1 MCGIFPQVRKT
12 MNQTATAS
20 AQVSPTDLMAGEK
33 ALSFPHGTTLPE
45 LGQALEVAPG
55 ILWIRMALP
64 FALDHINLW
73 LLADTEETSLGLRHG
88 WTAVDCGVTN
98 PGTQEAWRQVFAGP
112 MKGLPIL
119 RVVVTHMHPDHMGL
133 AHWLCEQF
141 SAPLYMNA
149 TEYQAALLASTGASN
164 FGGLSTQRFFADHGW
179 NDPAD
184 QQQVQSRVSYYA
196 NMVPKVPE
204 SYHRL
209 MQGSHLEIG
218 GHTWECISGWGH
230 SPEHMALYSASA
242 NVLISGDM
250 VLPKISTNVSVYAQ
264 EPEAN
269 ALALFMRSLK
279 KFDVLPTDAL
289 VLPSHGRP
297 FVGVHTRTAQLLK
310 HHQDRL
316 EEVLS
321 ACTEHAG
328 SAHDMLKVI
337 FKRPLDFHQ
346 TTFAIGE
353 SVAHLHALWYEGK
366 MKRFKD
372 EAGVWR
378 FQTLS
383 ECLSM

>member
-1 MCGIFPQVRKT
+1 MTQIAPPST
-12 MNQTATAS
+12 PAAPAATL
-20 AQVSPTDLMAGEK
+20 TGEN
-33 ALSFPHGTTLPE
+33 ALSFPLGTTLPE

-73 LLADTEETSLGLRHG
+73 LLKDAEETATGLRHG

-141 SAPLYMNA
+141 KAPLYMNA
-149 TEYQAALLASTGASN
+149 TEYQSALLASTGASN
-164 FGGLSTQRFFADHGW
+164 FGGASTQRFFADHGW

-184 QQQVQSRVSYYA
+184 QQQIQSRVSYYA

-209 MQGSHLEIG
+209 MEGTEIQIG
-218 GHTWECISGWGH
+218 GHTWQCISGWGH
-230 SPEHMALYSASA
+230 SPEHMALYSRGA

-269 ALALFMRSLK
+269 SLALFMRSLK
-279 KFDVLPTDAL
+279 KFDVLPADAL
-289 VLPSHGRP
+289 ILPSHGRP

-310 HHQDRL
+310 HHEDRL
-316 EEVLS
+316 AEVLD
-321 ACTEHAG
+321 ACSERAG

-353 SVAHLHALWYEGK
+353 SVAHLHALWHAGK

-372 EAGVWR
+372 EQGVWR
-378 FQTLS
+378 FQTVS
-383 ECLSM
+383 N